1 MKFKLD
7 ENLGKSAVL
16 AFEANGHD
24 TSSIHRQKMEGADDL
39 HVFDICRAEGR
50 TLITLDLDF
59 ANPLTFDPRN
69 SAGVAVLR
77 LSRNP
82 SPSGLLEAI
91 HKLLDA
97 LKTRS
102 INNSL
107 WIVRPDR
114 IRVWSPTDYAK
125 GVRPLSR

>member
-7 ENLGKSAVL
+7 ENLGRTAVL
-16 AFEANGHD
+16 AFEADGHD
-24 TSSIHRQKMEGADDL
+24 TSSIHRQKMDGADDSK
-39 HVFDICRAEGR
+39 VFELCRTEGR
-50 TLITLDLDF
+50 ALVTLDLDF
-59 ANPLTFDPRN
+59 ANPLTFDPRG

-82 SPSGLLEAI
+82 SPSELHEAI
-91 HKLLDA
+91 HALLDA

-102 INNSL
+102 IIDSL

-114 IRVWSPTDYAK
+114 IRVWTPID
-125 GVRPLSR
+125 